1 MLQKITDIITEKT
14 KWHSPQKM
22 QNGHCCF
29 RLESSVLC
37 FFSPNGQDIV
47 FYVKLADI
55 PQENADS
62 WLDNIAKKA
71 AGMYKRKKS
80 AISVK
85 DNALVLYRVL
95 KEREITESSVTDC
108 AKELLND
115 ADLWNTVINGD
126 SVPHS
131 PFSFSFGGFNSL

>member
-14 KWHSPQKM
+14 KWHSPKKLH
-22 QNGHCCF
+22 NGHCCF
-29 RLESSVLC
+29 RLESHEFC

-55 PQENADS
+55 PQENAYS

-80 AISVK
+80 VVSVK

-95 KEREITESSVTDC
+95 KEREITESTVLDG
-108 AKELLND
+108 AKEILND
-115 ADLWNTVINGD
+115 ADLWNTVINGG
-126 SVPHS
+126 SASRS
-131 PFSFSFGGFNSL
+131 PFSFSFGGFHSL